1 MRKKEKERIS
11 DIAKIYFSE
20 DLLGPNEQYHLIL
33 RDLLIPRD
41 VGKSALELGC
51 GNSLWTK
58 VLCQRYE
65 FVDVVDGSDLRL
77 FFKYNL
83 IYSIGLIILF
93 TFLLLNFTIYMV
105 LRYMT

>member
-11 DIAKIYFSE
+11 DIAKIYFCE
-20 DLLGPNEQYHLIL
+20 DLLGLNEQYHLTL
-33 RDLLIPRD
+33 RDILIPCYG
-41 VGKSALELGC
+41 GKSALELGC
-51 GNSLWTK
+51 GNGLWTK

-83 IYSIGLIILF
+83 IYSIELIILF
-93 TFLLLNFTIYMV
+93 TFLLLNCTIYMF